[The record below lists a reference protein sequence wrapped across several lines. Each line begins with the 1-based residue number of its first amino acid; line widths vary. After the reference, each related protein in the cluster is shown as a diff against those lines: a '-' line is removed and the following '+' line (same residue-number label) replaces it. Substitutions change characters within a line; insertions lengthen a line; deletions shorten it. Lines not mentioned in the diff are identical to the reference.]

1 MGAYETQFKENQ
13 KELDENEFNSR
24 AAFEQEKLNQ
34 ENEKKFAEKAK
45 AETERLLG
53 MKEDELAN
61 AKAELE
67 EETKDMNTNVD
78 LKDEVTGNC
87 ESQAKLFDQ
96 RSSTRSA
103 EITAIATA
111 MEKLE
116 SGTQPNYDAN
126 KKLVELQKVGSQ
138 SPREA
143 KSKDAG
149 RAVSFLQRGS
159 ASQGDRVPLN
169 RALTLLESEAQRLR
183 SPLLST
189 LALKGRLHEDH
200 FVKVRG
206 IIKDFIAKLEADAEA
221 EAETKSFCDKDM
233 VAAIND
239 RDDATA
245 AIEKHTTKIS
255 SIETKLRVLAD
266 EIKVLGEQI
275 SELYKALNEATELR
289 EAEKA
294 TNMKTIADAQA
305 GMGST
310 KFALSVLEDFYNSAL
325 LQRSG
330 RYTPPNADRDGNTV
344 GDLAPDQLEGEY
356 HGKQEESKGI
366 IGLLEIII
374 SDFERTVETTTAEE
388 KAAQKDFD
396 EFKEKT
402 EEDIADKEK
411 SKKNKEMKV
420 ADLKDELNDTKT
432 DLKEEETKKR
442 LALGQL
448 ETLKGMCVEQP
459 EDWEQA
465 NAKRMEDIE
474 ALKKAMT
481 ILDEWQKP

>member
-1 MGAYETQFKENQ
+1 
-13 KELDENEFNSR
+13 
-24 AAFEQEKLNQ
+24 
-34 ENEKKFAEKAK
+34 
-45 AETERLLG
+45 
-53 MKEDELAN
+53 
-61 AKAELE
+61 
-67 EETKDMNTNVD
+67 
-78 LKDEVTGNC
+78 
-87 ESQAKLFDQ
+87 
-96 RSSTRSA
+96 
-103 EITAIATA
+103 

-126 KKLVELQKVGSQ
+126 KKLVELQKIPSQ
-138 SPREA
+138 SPRDA
-143 KSKDAG
+143 KSEDGG

-245 AIEKHTTKIS
+245 AIEKHTAKIS

-294 TNMKTIADAQA
+294 INMKTIADAQA

-366 IGLLEIII
+366 IGLLEIIV
-374 SDFERTVETTTAEE
+374 SDFQRTIETTTAAE
-388 KAAQKDFD
+388 KTAQKEFED
-396 EFKEKT
+396 FKEKT
-402 EEDIADKEK
+402 EEDIGDKEK
-411 SKKNKEMKV
+411 SKKSKEMKV
-420 ADLKDELNDTKT
+420 ADLTDELNDTKT
-432 DLKEEETKKR
+432 DLKEKEKSKKSKEMKVAD
-442 LALGQL
+442 L
-448 ETLKGMCVEQP
+448 M
-459 EDWEQA
+459 
-465 NAKRMEDIE
+465 
-474 ALKKAMT
+474 
-481 ILDEWQKP
+481 DELN